1 MPAGSAER
9 CTHGLARRIWQG
21 SSASTSRRRGSSPER
36 IRFCFALTSSSL
48 AQASGVASL
57 CFAAT
62 LRKRT
67 ELGAPVPLTGRYAVQ
82 GAAVRAGL
90 ELWAGRSRRRLV
102 LLDDRSSPEGAV
114 RAYDELLRR
123 GCEIVLGPYGSDCV
137 RAVARAH
144 AGALVWNHGGAADDV
159 QLLPGVVSICSPA
172 SRYLVVL
179 GRAVARLNP
188 GATVAAPAARG
199 RFAAYA
205 REALEREARTLGLT
219 LVPEPTEADA
229 VLLCGPLEWE
239 LERIR
244 ALDRSKLIG
253 AVSPGL
259 ASFDRLLGP
268 VPGAEGLL
276 APVQWHPDLGGPR
289 EARGVRSCA
298 GLCRSPDR
306 RELPRPRVGA
316 ETAHADVLRCIQAR
330 PKRPPN
336 RSPTVSRPLA
346 PRAPRLLLPNAG

>member
-1 MPAGSAER
+1 M
-9 CTHGLARRIWQG
+9 
-21 SSASTSRRRGSSPER
+21 
-36 IRFCFALTSSSL
+36 
-48 AQASGVASL
+48 
-57 CFAAT
+57 
-62 LRKRT
+62 
-67 ELGAPVPLTGRYAVQ
+67 
-82 GAAVRAGL
+82 RAGL

-102 LLDDRSSPEGAV
+102 LLDDRSSPERAV

-199 RFAAYA
+199 RFAAFA

-289 EARGVRSCA
+289 ELEEYVAAQAYAAALIAENCPDLESARRLRTQTFFGAFKLARNGLQIGHRLSVVRWRR
-298 GLCRSPDR
+298 GR
-306 RELPRPRVGA
+306 REL
-316 ETAHADVLRCIQAR
+316 
-330 PKRPPN
+330 
-336 RSPTVSRPLA
+336 
-346 PRAPRLLLPNAG
+346 LLPKAG